1 MELNGFYNYVV
12 HILIMQNIEIGESEL
27 KNVGEKSQNK
37 KELILHNNII
47 SVRLNQNNYIIQGS
61 DPFFRVS

>member
-12 HILIMQNIEIGESEL
+12 HILIMQNIGIGESEL
-27 KNVGEKSQNK
+27 KNVGEKYQNK

-47 SVRLNQNNYIIQGS
+47 SVRLNQNTYIIQGS